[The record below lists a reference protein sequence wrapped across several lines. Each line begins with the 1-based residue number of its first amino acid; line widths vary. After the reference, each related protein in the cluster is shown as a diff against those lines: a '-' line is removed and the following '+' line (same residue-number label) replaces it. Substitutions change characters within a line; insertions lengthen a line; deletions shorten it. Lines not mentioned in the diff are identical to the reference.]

1 MDKELDLRKF
11 IHRQRVFTTAI
22 LGLLSGTQS
31 QFVDKM
37 SQLVIRESSNLEETS
52 SDQELSDPLNQ
63 DETYTAKMIKSEDK
77 VDKRLVN
84 LYKVR
89 KAEQHGIPNIGFKVT
104 DKKDYLDL

>member
-31 QFVDKM
+31 RFVDKM

-52 SDQELSDPLNQ
+52 SDQELSEPLNQ
-63 DETYTAKMIKSEDK
+63 DENYTAKMIKSQDK

-84 LYKVR
+84 LYKLR
-89 KAEQHGIPNIGFKVT
+89 KAEQHGISNVS
-104 DKKDYLDL
+104 